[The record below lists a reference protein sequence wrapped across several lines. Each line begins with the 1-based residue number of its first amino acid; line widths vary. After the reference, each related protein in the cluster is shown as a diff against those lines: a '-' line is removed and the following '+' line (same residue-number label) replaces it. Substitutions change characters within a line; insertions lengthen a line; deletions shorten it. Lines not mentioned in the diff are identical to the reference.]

1 MKKTRGLRFSGGA
14 IVLFLMLLASN
25 ADAVANIAVQKTFST
40 YDLTDGESITVS
52 IFVANYGDEDLLG
65 ASLIDSVPPYLPVA
79 GETKQ
84 GNFSQ
89 VKRFD
94 GIRLKLRE
102 NATFT
107 YRLSA
112 KNVPPAL
119 RGRDFI
125 ITPAIV
131 KDQYG
136 NLHYSN
142 PTTIRFVGENKKC
155 NFNFK
160 CEREGGENHATCPQD
175 CYSGTADGYCDQ
187 KIDGRCDPDCQT
199 GSDVDCLVQ
208 TSGECGNGRC
218 ERYESPVSCPA
229 DCGPQKQ
236 TTSTTLKGISAAV
249 QKVGYTNL
257 LFYLAGLLLLAV
269 AAAFL
274 YAAQKKQASQ
284 AKSRLET
291 SEQEV
296 VKEIM
301 GRLREGADPK
311 KLVEEGFNRRL
322 VETAKKQIW
331 K

>member
-1 MKKTRGLRFSGGA
+1 MRFIKGVFGFE
-14 IVLFLMLLASN
+14 VFLSLILLALPASS
-25 ADAVANIAVQKTFST
+25 VANIAVQKTFST
-40 YDLTDGESITVS
+40 YDLTDGESITVTIS
-52 IFVANYGDEDLLG
+52 VANYGDEDLLG
-65 ASLIDSVPPYLPVA
+65 AALIDSVPPYLPVS

-107 YRLSA
+107 YKLSA

-142 PTTIRFVGENKKC
+142 PTTIRFVGENKRC
-155 NFNFK
+155 NFNLK
-160 CEREGGENHATCPQD
+160 CEPQGGENFITCPQD
-175 CYSGTADGYCDQ
+175 CYSGSADGYCDQ
-187 KIDGRCDPDCQT
+187 KLDGRCDPDCQT

-208 TSGECGNGRC
+208 TSGECGNGLC
-218 ERYESPVSCPA
+218 ERYESPASCPA

-236 TTSTTLKGISAAV
+236 ATSTTLKGISAAV

-257 LFYLAGLLLLAV
+257 LLYLAGLLFLAV

-284 AKSRLET
+284 AKTRLEA
-291 SEQEV
+291 SEEEA

-311 KLVEEGFNRRL
+311 KLVEEGYNQRL